1 VPLFD
6 PDTGIVIDREALA
19 SVQVN
24 ASGPRR
30 PRTQINPDGT
40 KRIEILCDDTGRSAG
55 WNDHHSSGRIDATAT
70 PEPVRINGAPN
81 KE

>member
-1 VPLFD
+1 MPLFD
-6 PDTGIVIDREALA
+6 PTTGRVVDRDALR
-19 SVQVN
+19 SVQVR
-24 ASGPRR
+24 AAGFRKPS
-30 PRTQINPDGT
+30 TTLNPDGT
-40 KRIEILCDDTGRSAG
+40 KRIEILCDETGRSAG